1 VPDNVALTIEVGLLS
16 GAQISRR
23 WMDQQQPQA
32 VQHLMA
38 GAQSWL
44 GFMPLDLERRTHVD
58 TACAAYHLGRKPQTL
73 RVWASAENGPLRPV
87 RVNGRLAWPVEAIR
101 RILGA

>member
-1 VPDNVALTIEVGLLS
+1 
-16 GAQISRR
+16 
-23 WMDQQQPQA
+23 MDQQQPQA
-32 VQHLMA
+32 VQHQMA
-38 GAQSWL
+38 GSQSWL